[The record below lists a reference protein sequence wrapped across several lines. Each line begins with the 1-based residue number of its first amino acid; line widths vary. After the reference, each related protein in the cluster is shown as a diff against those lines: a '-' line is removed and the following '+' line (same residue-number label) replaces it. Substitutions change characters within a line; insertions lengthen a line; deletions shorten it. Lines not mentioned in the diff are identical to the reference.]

1 MNTTLEKAF
10 PVGKYL
16 VSPLMRSTESGH
28 YMASVSIR
36 NGMHDRVVRFVPEF
50 STPESALQYAAR
62 EGRSWLQQR
71 RCGA

>member
-16 VSPLMRSTESGH
+16 VSPLIRSTESGH

-50 STPESALQYAAR
+50 STPQSALQYAAR
-62 EGRSWLQQR
+62 EGRSWLQHR